1 MGKHHVRTQTEGVD
15 IYIANASL
23 GAIKKMIDEMDDIRK
38 NGQTDRAKKQA
49 TENLEKV
56 ANLMRDWENSRCVDG

>member
-1 MGKHHVRTQTEGVD
+1 MDQGYIRTQTEGMD

-23 GAIKKMIDEMDDIRK
+23 GAIKKMIDEMNDIMK
-38 NGQTDRAKKQA
+38 NGQTELAKNQA

-56 ANLMRDWENSRCVDG
+56 AKLMRDWEESR